1 MSYGESSSATITVSG
16 KVGGV
21 RCNASLNSIFREA
34 SSIAVTWWGF
44 AAVGH
49 LTDARTERRLTGL
62 IFGSLI
68 WIFKL
73 LDLCARSWIWIFIH
87 LDLCQILDLDLYF
100 CGPTLP
106 TLPDPHTTLAARLF
120 AETESIRTSW
130 SIGLVVFVSIRT
142 RHH

>member
-1 MSYGESSSATITVSG
+1 MSYGESSSATIAVSG

-34 SSIAVTWWGF
+34 SSIAVTWWGLQLLGISRMHEQN
-44 AAVGH
+44 VGC
-49 LTDARTERRLTGL
+49 GL

-68 WIFKL
+68 WIFTL

-87 LDLCQILDLDLYF
+87 LDQCQILDLDLYR